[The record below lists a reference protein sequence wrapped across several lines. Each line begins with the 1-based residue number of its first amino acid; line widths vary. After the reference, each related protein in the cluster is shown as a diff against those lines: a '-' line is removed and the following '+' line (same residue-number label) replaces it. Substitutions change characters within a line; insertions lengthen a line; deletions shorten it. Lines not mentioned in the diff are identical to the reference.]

1 MDLNWEG
8 LHADPLKDWLIT
20 MVFLFPPP
28 MPEFPLTFAA
38 IDIGSNAVRLLFNHV
53 YLNPQNQPVFKKVA
67 LTRVP
72 VRLGADVFGNGFVS
86 PRNEERLLQTMHA
99 FKSLMLV
106 HGVNDWM
113 GAATSAMRE
122 AQNGPNILDRISRE
136 TGLNIDLIDGSTEA
150 DLIFKNDVAGQ
161 LIPGKPYLYIDI
173 GGGSTELTLFFEGE
187 KHLAHSF
194 PIGTVRA
201 LSGKIL
207 PETWTELKEICLG
220 IKNSFPELSGIGSGG
235 NVVKLFALAEVPA
248 GRPLTTDK
256 TKGVLK
262 RLQALSFEDRIRHL
276 NLNPDRADVI
286 LPATEI
292 LLFICRH
299 AGIRRL
305 WVPQVG
311 LSDGIVHHLYERW
324 LNSNPHHGPM
334 QIS

>member
-1 MDLNWEG
+1 
-8 LHADPLKDWLIT
+8 
-20 MVFLFPPP
+20 

-72 VRLGADVFGNGFVS
+72 VRLGADVFEQGFVS

-122 AQNGPNILDRISRE
+122 ALNGPEILNRIFKD
-136 TGLNIDLIDGSTEA
+136 TGLSIDLIDGKTEA

-173 GGGSTELTLFFEGE
+173 GGGSTEITLFFEGE
-187 KHLAHSF
+187 KHLANSF

-201 LSGKIL
+201 LSGKVL
-207 PETWTELKEICLG
+207 PETWAELKEACQDL
-220 IKNSFPELSGIGSGG
+220 KEPFPELSGIGSGG
-235 NVVKLFALAEVPA
+235 NVVKLFTLAEIPE
-248 GRPLTTDK
+248 GRPLTIDK
-256 TKGVLK
+256 TKGILK
-262 RLQALSFEDRIRHL
+262 RLQSLSFEDRIRHL

-286 LPATEI
+286 IPATEI

-311 LSDGIVHHLYERW
+311 LSDGIVHHLYECW
-324 LNSNPHHGPM
+324 LQSKPHKGSMHIPEF
-334 QIS
+334 

>member
-1 MDLNWEG
+1 MSDL
-8 LHADPLKDWLIT
+8 
-20 MVFLFPPP
+20 
-28 MPEFPLTFAA
+28 PLTFAA

-72 VRLGADVFGNGFVS
+72 VRLGADVFGQGS
-86 PRNEERLLQTMHA
+86 ISQRNEQRLLQTMKA
-99 FKSLMLV
+99 FKGLMLV

-113 GAATSAMRE
+113 GCATSAMRE
-122 AQNGPNILDRISRE
+122 ASNGQDIIRKIEQES
-136 TGLNIDLIDGSTEA
+136 GLKINLIDGSTEA

-187 KHLAHSF
+187 KRYAHSF

-201 LSGKIL
+201 LSGKVSS
-207 PETWTELKEICLG
+207 ETWMELKETCINLKG
-220 IKNSFPELSGIGSGG
+220 AYPELSGIGSGG
-235 NVVKLFALAEVPA
+235 NVVKLFALAEIPS
-248 GRPLTTDK
+248 GKPLSTEK
-256 TKGVLK
+256 TKSILK
-262 RLQALSFEDRIRHL
+262 QLQSLSYNDRIRHL

-286 LPATEI
+286 VPATEI

-324 LNSNPHHGPM
+324 LQSSPYHGSLN
-334 QIS
+334 IV